1 MNKEKNV
8 EFVDLDESKEIVI
21 CGDIHGQYYD
31 LLNIFNEHGYPSE
44 NKHFLFNGDFVDRGS
59 FSIEVMIALMAFKTL
74 TPKCLYLNRGNH
86 EAWELNTMYGFE
98 GEVVNKYCS
107 DTFLLFLDLF
117 KHLPIAHVVNQEIF
131 VVHGGLS

>member
-31 LLNIFNEHGYPSE
+31 LLNIFNEHGFPSE
-44 NKHFLFNGDFVDRGS
+44 NKHYLFNGDFVDWGS
-59 FSIEVMIALMAFKTL
+59 FSVEVMIALMAFKTL